1 MITFAYVS
9 KFETYSDY
17 SHKLTKQLNDI
28 MEVLSSIK
36 NTKVIFKI
44 HPRKNSEKFLSI
56 LKKYDKEK
64 WILSKT
70 HLSKL
75 ASVSKAVLC
84 HPNSAAGLDGLSQK
98 IPVIQIWPIKDI
110 ESSCDTQKKMGF
122 VKSAMNKKD
131 LKKYLL
137 LSIKNPKSR
146 TWINQRIN
154 FNKYFPY
161 QNYYTS
167 ISKKIISKI

>member
-1 MITFAYVS
+1 
-9 KFETYSDY
+9 
-17 SHKLTKQLNDI
+17 
-28 MEVLSSIK
+28 
-36 NTKVIFKI
+36 
-44 HPRKNSEKFLSI
+44 
-56 LKKYDKEK
+56 
-64 WILSKT
+64 
-70 HLSKL
+70 
-75 ASVSKAVLC
+75 
-84 HPNSAAGLDGLSQK
+84 
-98 IPVIQIWPIKDI
+98 
-110 ESSCDTQKKMGF
+110 MGF